1 MVLKINSNRKI
12 LEAGSSKK
20 MNRTEIF
27 NKIWNEQDRAYELMF
42 EYDSMPH
49 KYGEN
54 IVLYQAEGELVDEVA
69 LHPGITV
76 TELASILKKTPSACS
91 QLVRKLKAKGILEQI
106 RNSRNNREYYL
117 ELTPFGQKVYESHV
131 IFTEACRD
139 KMKKMLEKYSD
150 EELLTALCVQQTV
163 NEAYQDDVAI
173 AQQYFS
179 KPELF
184 EKTHQEK

>member
-69 LHPGITV
+69 LHPDITV
-76 TELASILKKTPSACS
+76 TELASILKKLQVPVHNWFAS
-91 QLVRKLKAKGILEQI
+91 
-106 RNSRNNREYYL
+106 
-117 ELTPFGQKVYESHV
+117 
-131 IFTEACRD
+131 
-139 KMKKMLEKYSD
+139 
-150 EELLTALCVQQTV
+150 
-163 NEAYQDDVAI
+163 
-173 AQQYFS
+173 
-179 KPELF
+179 
-184 EKTHQEK
+184 

>member
-54 IVLYQAEGELVDEVA
+54 IVWSYVK
-69 LHPGITV
+69 I
-76 TELASILKKTPSACS
+76 
-91 QLVRKLKAKGILEQI
+91 
-106 RNSRNNREYYL
+106 
-117 ELTPFGQKVYESHV
+117 
-131 IFTEACRD
+131 
-139 KMKKMLEKYSD
+139 
-150 EELLTALCVQQTV
+150 
-163 NEAYQDDVAI
+163 
-173 AQQYFS
+173 
-179 KPELF
+179 
-184 EKTHQEK
+184 